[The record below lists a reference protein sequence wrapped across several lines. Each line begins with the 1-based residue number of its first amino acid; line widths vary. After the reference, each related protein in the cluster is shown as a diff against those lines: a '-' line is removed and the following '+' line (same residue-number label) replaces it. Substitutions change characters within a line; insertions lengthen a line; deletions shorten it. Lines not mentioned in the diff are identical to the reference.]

1 MMRNIPNQYTKEMLS
16 QEINETHE
24 GTFD

>member
-1 MMRNIPNQYTKEMLS
+1 MMRNIPNQYTKEMLQ